1 MKSLK
6 RHVCLSVVLGI
17 VVALGPLWK
26 TSVNAESETAKPSLK
41 EMLEKRSKEPAET
54 ERTSAGVPEDPFG
67 RGTPRSSVRGF
78 LSSAKERDYARAAE
92 FLDLRNLPP
101 GLTQAQ
107 GPELARQLWIVLDR
121 TLWID
126 LELLSTNP
134 EGDQSENLPGIRE
147 RVGRLGA
154 EGKTYDL
161 LLQRVPR
168 GDGVYIWKFADVTVA
183 GIPDLYQQF
192 GYGKLERIFPAWMFD
207 VTFLGINLWLWAAV
221 LALGIVLYPV
231 AMLVTRLAAATLRV
245 FHVKAADQFERLFS
259 GPMTLLIWTVMV
271 RNAGTF
277 LGSSIAFTALS
288 QARTVQLIGLAWL
301 MMRAVDFMAQRA
313 GANLEQ
319 RGLGGSRVL
328 LMPVAR
334 LIKFVALAG
343 AVLLWLDNAGYKV
356 TTLLAGLS
364 ISGVAVALASQK
376 SLENIFGAVTL
387 FTSRPVK
394 VGDFCRF
401 GSEIGT
407 VEEIGLRATRIRTLD
422 RTVITVANAEFAN
435 LHLDNFSARDR
446 FWYHPTLQ
454 LRYETTP
461 DQIRYILV
469 EVRKM
474 LYAHPKVLA
483 EPLHVRFKSFGQY
496 SLDVEVF
503 AYIGVTD
510 YGESLEVAED
520 LNLRIM
526 DIVSEAGSDFAFP
539 AEVQYSLPGKPLDEE
554 RAKAVALQVREW
566 KAKREFYLPNFP
578 KDKIAEIKNSLDY
591 PPEGSPQF
599 SPARG

>member
-1 MKSLK
+1 MKNFE
-6 RHVCLSVVLGI
+6 RHVRLAL
-17 VVALGPLWK
+17 VVAVIVAVGAVWMTALG
-26 TSVNAESETAKPSLK
+26 AESDAGKPSLK
-41 EMLEKRSKEPAET
+41 QVLEKPSKGPAEL
-54 ERTSAGVPEDPFG
+54 ERTAPGVPDDALG

-78 LSSAKERDYARAAE
+78 LSSAKERNYVQAAE
-92 FLDLRNLPP
+92 YFDLRNLPH
-101 GLTQAQ
+101 GLTESQ
-107 GPELARQLWIVLDR
+107 GPELARQLRIVLDQ

-126 LELLSTNP
+126 LELLSTDP
-134 EGDQSENLPGIRE
+134 EGDQSDNLPVVRE
-147 RVGRLGA
+147 RVGRIPA
-154 EGKTYDL
+154 EGKSYDL
-161 LLQRVPR
+161 FLQRVPR

-183 GIPDLYQQF
+183 EIPELYQQF
-192 GYGKLERIFPAWMFD
+192 GYGQLERFLPAWMFD
-207 VTFLGINLWLWAAV
+207 VSLLGINLWLWAAV
-221 LALGIVLYPV
+221 IGLAIILYPV
-231 AMLVTRLAAATLRV
+231 AMLVTKIIAVGLRILRAE
-245 FHVKAADQFERLFS
+245 FADQFERFFR
-259 GPMTLLIWTVMV
+259 GPITLLIWTVMV
-271 RNAGTF
+271 RRTATL
-277 LGSSIAFTALS
+277 LGSSIALSALS
-288 QARTVQLIGLAWL
+288 QARTVQVIGLAWL
-301 MMRAVDFMAQRA
+301 LMRVVDFVVQRA
-313 GANLEQ
+313 GTNLEQ

-334 LIKFVALAG
+334 LVKFVALAG

-401 GSEIGT
+401 GDKIGT
-407 VEEIGLRATRIRTLD
+407 VEEIGLRATRIRTLE
-422 RTVITVANAEFAN
+422 RSIITVANAEFAN

-469 EVRKM
+469 EIRKM
-474 LYAHPKVLA
+474 LYAHPKVVA
-483 EPLHVRFKSFGQY
+483 EPLHVRFKNFGEY

-510 YGESLEVAED
+510 YEESLEVAED

-526 DIVSEAGSDFAFP
+526 DIVSAAGSDFAFP
-539 AEVQYSLPGKPLDEE
+539 SEVQYSLPGKPLDEE
-554 RAKAVALQVREW
+554 RAKAVGHQVKEW
-566 KAKREFYLPNFP
+566 KAKRELYLPNFP
-578 KDKIAEIKNSLDY
+578 KDKIAQIKNSLDY
-591 PPEGSPQF
+591 PVEGSPQF
-599 SPARG
+599 SHARG

>member
-1 MKSLK
+1 M
-6 RHVCLSVVLGI
+6 RHLTRTLRYATLGATALI
-17 VVALGPLWK
+17 VGTCWLTPLA
-26 TSVNAESETAKPSLK
+26 AETESGQPTLREII
-41 EMLEKRSKEPAET
+41 EKRSKTPT
-54 ERTSAGVPEDPFG
+54 EERAVPGIPDDPLG

-78 LSSAKERDYARAAE
+78 LSSAKDRNYVQAAE
-92 FLDLRNLPP
+92 YLDLRNLPP
-101 GLTQAQ
+101 GLTESQ
-107 GPELARQLWIVLDR
+107 GPELARQLRIVLDR

-126 LELLSTNP
+126 VELLSINP
-134 EGDQSENLPGIRE
+134 EGEQSDNLPVVRE
-147 RVGRLGA
+147 RVGRIAA

-183 GIPDLYQQF
+183 DIPDLYQQV
-192 GYGKLERIFPAWMFD
+192 GYGQLERIFPAWMFD
-207 VTFLGINLWLWAAV
+207 VSILGINLWLWAAV
-221 LALGIVLYPV
+221 IGLAIVLYPV
-231 AMLVTRLAAATLRV
+231 AMLVTSLAATALRLLNAE
-245 FHVKAADQFERLFS
+245 FAEQFERLFK
-259 GPMTLLIWTVMV
+259 GPVTLLIWTVMV
-271 RNAGTF
+271 RSAGTL
-277 LGSSIAFTALS
+277 LGSSIALGALS
-288 QARTVQLIGLAWL
+288 QARTVQMIGLAWL
-301 MMRAVDFMAQRA
+301 LMRVVDFMAQRA
-313 GANLEQ
+313 GANLE
-319 RGLGGSRVL
+319 RKGLGGSRVL

-343 AVLLWLDNAGYKV
+343 AILLWLDNAGYKV

-376 SLENIFGAVTL
+376 SLENLFGAVTL

-401 GSEIGT
+401 GDTIGT
-407 VEEIGLRATRIRTLD
+407 VEEIGLRATKIRTLD

-474 LYAHPKVLA
+474 LYAHPIVLA

-526 DIVSEAGSDFAFP
+526 DIVSASGSDFAFP
-539 AEVQYSLPGKPLDEE
+539 SEIQYSLPGKPLDEE
-554 RAKAVALQVREW
+554 RAKAVSQQVKEW
-566 KAKREFYLPNFP
+566 KAKRELYLPNFP
-578 KDKIAEIKNSLDY
+578 AEKIAAIKNSLEY
-591 PPEGSPQF
+591 PVEGSPQF
-599 SPARG
+599 SQARG

>member
-1 MKSLK
+1 M
-6 RHVCLSVVLGI
+6 RHLTRTLRYATLGATALI
-17 VVALGPLWK
+17 VGTCWLTPLA
-26 TSVNAESETAKPSLK
+26 AETESGQPSLK
-41 EMLEKRSKEPAET
+41 EILEKRSKTPT
-54 ERTSAGVPEDPFG
+54 ELERAAGVPDDPLG
-67 RGTPRSSVRGF
+67 RGTPRSSTRGF
-78 LSSAKERDYARAAE
+78 LSSAKDRNYVQAAE
-92 FLDLRNLPP
+92 YLDLRNLPP
-101 GLTQAQ
+101 GLTESQ
-107 GPELARQLWIVLDR
+107 GPELARQLWIVIDR

-134 EGDQSENLPGIRE
+134 EGDQSDNLPVIRE
-147 RVGRLGA
+147 RVGRIAGD
-154 EGKTYDL
+154 GKAYDL

-168 GDGVYIWKFADVTVA
+168 GDGVYIWKFADATVSE
-183 GIPDLYQQF
+183 IPDLYQQF
-192 GYGKLERIFPAWMFD
+192 GYGRLERFLPSWMFD
-207 VTFLGINLWLWAAV
+207 VTILGINLWLWAAF
-221 LALGIVLYPV
+221 LALAIVLYPA
-231 AMLVTRLAAATLRV
+231 AMLVTKLATAALRIV
-245 FHVKAADQFERLFS
+245 HREFADQFQRLFG
-259 GPMTLLIWTVMV
+259 GPITLLIWTVMV
-271 RNAGTF
+271 RSAGTL
-277 LGSSIAFTALS
+277 LGSSIALSALS
-288 QARTVQLIGLAWL
+288 QARTVQMIGLAWL
-301 MMRAVDFMAQRA
+301 LMRVVDFMAHRA
-313 GANLEQ
+313 GANLE
-319 RGLGGSRVL
+319 RKGLAGSRVL

-334 LIKFVALAG
+334 VVKFVALAG
-343 AVLLWLDNAGYKV
+343 AILLWLDNAGYKV

-376 SLENIFGAVTL
+376 SLENLFGAVTL

-401 GSEIGT
+401 GNEIGT

-446 FWYHPTLQ
+446 FWYHPTIQ

-474 LYAHPKVLA
+474 LYAHPIVLA

-526 DIVSEAGSDFAFP
+526 DIVSSAGSDFAFP
-539 AEVQYSLPGKPLDEE
+539 SEVQYSLPGKPLDEE
-554 RAKAVALQVREW
+554 RAKAVSQQVKEW
-566 KAKREFYLPNFP
+566 KAKRELYLPNFP
-578 KDKIAEIKNSLDY
+578 ADKIAAIKNSLEY
-591 PPEGSPQF
+591 PVEGSPQF

>member
-1 MKSLK
+1 MKNFE
-6 RHVCLSVVLGI
+6 RHVRLAL
-17 VVALGPLWK
+17 VVAVIVAVGAVWMTALG
-26 TSVNAESETAKPSLK
+26 AETDAGKPSLK
-41 EMLEKRSKEPAET
+41 QIMEKPSGPREPDLAP
-54 ERTSAGVPEDPFG
+54 GIPDDPLG

-78 LSSAKERDYARAAE
+78 FTAVKDRNYAQAAE
-92 FLDLRNLPP
+92 YLDLRNLPP
-101 GLTQAQ
+101 GLTESQ
-107 GPELARQLWIVLDR
+107 GPELARQLRIVLDN

-134 EGDQSENLPGIRE
+134 EGDQSDNLPVVRE
-147 RVGRLGA
+147 RVGRIA
-154 EGKTYDL
+154 TEGKTYDL
-161 LLQRVPR
+161 LMQRVPR
-168 GDGVYIWKFADVTVA
+168 GDGVYIWKFADATV
-183 GIPDLYQQF
+183 GEIPELYQQF
-192 GYGKLERIFPAWMFD
+192 GYGQLERFLPVWMFD
-207 VTFLGINLWLWAAV
+207 VSFLGINLWLWAAV
-221 LALGIVLYPV
+221 LSLAIVLYPV
-231 AMLVTRLAAATLRV
+231 AMLVTKIVAMGLRILRAE
-245 FHVKAADQFERLFS
+245 FADHFERFFK
-259 GPMTLLIWTVMV
+259 GPIALLIWTVMV
-271 RNAGTF
+271 RKSATL
-277 LGSSIAFTALS
+277 LGSSIALSAFS
-288 QARTVQLIGLAWL
+288 QARTVQVIGLAWL
-301 MMRAVDFMAQRA
+301 LLRLVDFIAQRA
-313 GANLEQ
+313 GTNLEQ

-334 LIKFVALAG
+334 LVKFVALAG

-401 GSEIGT
+401 GDTVGT
-407 VEEIGLRATRIRTLD
+407 VEEIGLRATRIRTLE

-474 LYAHPKVLA
+474 LYMHPKILA

-503 AYIGVTD
+503 AYIGVTNYD
-510 YGESLEVAED
+510 ESLEVAED

-526 DIVSEAGSDFAFP
+526 DIVSAAGSDFAFP
-539 AEVQYSLPGKPLDEE
+539 SEVQYSLPGKPLDEE
-554 RAKAVALQVREW
+554 RARAVGLQVKEW
-566 KAKREFYLPNFP
+566 KAKRELYLPNFP
-578 KDKIAEIKNSLDY
+578 KDKIAQIKNSLDY
-591 PPEGSPQF
+591 PVEGSPQF
-599 SPARG
+599 SHAHG